1 MAVGTVGYVAL
12 AFLLS
17 ATTPLVPIELILIL
31 VGFGLGLFSSPNI
44 SAVMGSVPPQRRGV
58 ASGIRATVFNTG
70 SVVSIGLVAYIITT
84 AIPYQVV
91 SGIITGGYTTLTS
104 GEALGFVSG
113 IGRAFL
119 VAAVITF
126 VGMFASSL
134 RGPETKTH
142 TNLSTK

>member
-1 MAVGTVGYVAL
+1 
-12 AFLLS
+12 
-17 ATTPLVPIELILIL
+17 
-31 VGFGLGLFSSPNI
+31 
-44 SAVMGSVPPQRRGV
+44 MGSVPPQRRGV

-91 SGIITGGYTTLTS
+91 SGIITGGYTNLTS
-104 GEALGFVSG
+104 GEALGFVTG

-119 VAAVITF
+119 VAAAITI

-134 RGPETKTH
+134 RGSETKTH
-142 TNLSTK
+142 THLSTK